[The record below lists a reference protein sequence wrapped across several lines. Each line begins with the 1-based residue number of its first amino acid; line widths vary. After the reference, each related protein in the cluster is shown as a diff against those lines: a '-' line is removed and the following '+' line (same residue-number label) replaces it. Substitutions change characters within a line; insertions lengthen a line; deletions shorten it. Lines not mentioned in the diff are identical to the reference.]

1 MPTEA
6 PKVDWERVKACL
18 VALHREARPFL
29 SRAMLIGGAACWFYR
44 HLLERAADPDF
55 PVPVASPGDEARW
68 LSKDLDFTGI
78 FSADA
83 EALLPQLLTRDANG
97 REYLAV
103 EGVRLGFAQ
112 VGLTIDPEAA
122 RETCWV
128 AQVTGPD
135 GEPVEFFVADP
146 VTLYREKFALTERR
160 NAPADSLHLALLR
173 EFVRHEVCVQASA
186 LLAGQALADAKWTLN
201 FLLQVRDRAGEVLDD
216 DRVRRRLGKA
226 QLANSANTSDLA
238 LIDELAN
245 VRLG

>member
-6 PKVDWERVKACL
+6 PRVDWERVKACL
-18 VALHREARPFL
+18 VTLHREARPFL
-29 SRAMLIGGAACWFYR
+29 SRALLIGGAACWFYR
-44 HLLERAADPDF
+44 NLLERAADPDF
-55 PVPVASPGDEARW
+55 PVPVTSPDDEARW

-78 FSADA
+78 FSGDA
-83 EALLPQLLTRDANG
+83 EALMPWLVTRDERG

-122 RETCWV
+122 RESCWV
-128 AQVTGPD
+128 AQISGPA

-146 VTLYREKFALTERR
+146 VTLYREKLALTERR

-173 EFVRHEVCVQASA
+173 EFLRHEVCVQADA
-186 LLAGQALADAKWTLN
+186 LLAGQPLADAKWTLN

-216 DRVRRRLGKA
+216 DRVRRRLGKE
-226 QLANSANTSDLA
+226 QLAASANTADRA
-238 LIDELAN
+238 LVQELAGI
-245 VRLG
+245 RLG